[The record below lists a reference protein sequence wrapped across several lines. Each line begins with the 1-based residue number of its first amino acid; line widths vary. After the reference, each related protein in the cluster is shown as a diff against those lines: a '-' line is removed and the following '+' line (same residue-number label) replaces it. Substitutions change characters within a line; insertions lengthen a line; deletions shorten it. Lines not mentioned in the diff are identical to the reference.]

1 MNTSNNH
8 RVTIELGPSTL
19 IFVSELVLIALK
31 IMNYISVSWSI
42 ILIPIIVVVA
52 WTTLIVLFTLLMSL
66 KNYLF

>member
-31 IMNYISVSWSI
+31 IMNYISVSWPI
-42 ILIPIIVVVA
+42 ILIPIIAVVA
-52 WTTLIVLFTLLMSL
+52 WTTLILLFTLLMSL

>member
-8 RVTIELGPSTL
+8 RVIIELGPSTL
-19 IFVSELVLIALK
+19 IFISELVLIALK
-31 IMNYISVSWSI
+31 MMNYISVSWPI